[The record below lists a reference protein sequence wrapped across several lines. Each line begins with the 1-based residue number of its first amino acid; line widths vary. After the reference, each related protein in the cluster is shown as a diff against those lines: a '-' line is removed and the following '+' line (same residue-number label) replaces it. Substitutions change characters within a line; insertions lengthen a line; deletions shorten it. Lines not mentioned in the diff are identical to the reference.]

1 MQTPKYSR
9 RNGHENDLRWGA
21 SPGAARSDVI
31 ESAEPRPNVLLVED
45 DAMDRSEIRL
55 HLEVLGFAVFD
66 VASAKE
72 AEQLF
77 SIRDYSLVLI
87 HLGHA
92 PLESLEICR
101 RFRALSTVPI
111 LMITKRG
118 EVVDEEL
125 ALGAGADDYVTKPI
139 EQRILTSRVNQQM
152 KRGESQ
158 RAPRQTLLTWGNLSL
173 DLAEHLF
180 KVGEKEIL
188 LTNSEYRFLQLL
200 MENPQRIFSKEQV
213 LLAVATLRDS
223 SQGPVESYAY
233 QLKMKIKR
241 NGGPDVI
248 DVVKSVGFR
257 LANSESIGS
266 RLSS

>member
-1 MQTPKYSR
+1 MSSEEPKPNALLIED
-9 RNGHENDLRWGA
+9 NGA
-21 SPGAARSDVI
+21 
-31 ESAEPRPNVLLVED
+31 
-45 DAMDRSEIRL
+45 DRL
-55 HLEVLGFAVFD
+55 KVKLQLEVMGFKVFD
-66 VASAKE
+66 VSSILE
-72 AEQLF
+72 AHELF
-77 SIRDYSLVLI
+77 PIRDYSLVLI

-101 RFRALSTVPI
+101 QIRALSTVPI

-139 EQRILTSRVNQQM
+139 EERILTSRVTQQL

-158 RAPRQTLLTWGNLSL
+158 RAPRQTLLTWENLSL
-173 DLAEHLF
+173 DIAGHLF
-180 KVGEKEIL
+180 KIGEKEIL

-200 MENPQRIFSKEQV
+200 FENPLRVFSKGQV
-213 LLAVATLRDS
+213 LQAVEALRKPAS
-223 SQGPVESYAY
+223 GSVETYAR
-233 QLKMKIKR
+233 QLRMKIKR

-257 LANSESIGS
+257 LASTSGQEMLEETSA
-266 RLSS
+266 